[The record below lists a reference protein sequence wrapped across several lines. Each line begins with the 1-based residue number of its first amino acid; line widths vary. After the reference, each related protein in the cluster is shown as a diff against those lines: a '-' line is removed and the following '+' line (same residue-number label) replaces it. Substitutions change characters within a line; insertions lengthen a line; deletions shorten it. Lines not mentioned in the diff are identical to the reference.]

1 MVSRCVGGVLLSG
14 SGDEGGGGGGGEQV
28 EFCYQGRAMRAVV
41 VVVSRCVGGALLSG
55 SGDEGGGGGEQVCR
69 WSIVIRVRR

>member
-1 MVSRCVGGVLLSG
+1 
-14 SGDEGGGGGGGEQV
+14 
-28 EFCYQGRAMRAVV
+28 MRV

>member
-1 MVSRCVGGVLLSG
+1 
-14 SGDEGGGGGGGEQV
+14 V
-28 EFCYQGRAMRAVV
+28 EFCYQGQAMRV
-41 VVVSRCVGGALLSG
+41 VVVSRCVGGVLLSG